1 MANITSH
8 IHLYNYCVKVCCAQ
22 GKKEIIE
29 DNKLKFLA
37 SCKLFYNLHINNG
50 YAKVLGELK
59 LKSFADIF
67 IQIVVEGTTIDEML
81 LDMKNAIG
89 ELICLQ
95 SDENVDK
102 NNYPFLF
109 PRFNLPTNM
118 LVERLK
124 DMNSLLDNVEVT
136 NNFEELCSK
145 YNNRFGIYMFFNE
158 NKEIIYI
165 GKSNTNLVDRMLSS
179 LKEKENPAYVM
190 LGFPNTESDTN
201 VYEVYYISKYK
212 PKLNVESKNNDELT
226 IELPEIE
233 FTDLVG
239 TFEKAKI
246 TNYKERLDNMLK
258 REILCTTF

>member
-29 DNKLKFLA
+29 DNKVKFLT
-37 SCKLFYNLHINNG
+37 SCKLFYNLHINNR
-50 YAKVLGELK
+50 YAKVLDELK

-67 IQIVVEGTTIDEML
+67 IQIVAEGTTIDEML

-102 NNYPFLF
+102 KNYPLLF
-109 PRFNLPTNM
+109 TRFNIPTNI
-118 LVERLK
+118 LIERLK
-124 DMNSLLDNVEVT
+124 EINSLLDSVEIT
-136 NNFEELCSK
+136 NNFEEFCIK

-165 GKSNTNLVDRMLSS
+165 GKSNINLVDKMLSS
-179 LKEKENPAYVM
+179 FKEKEYPSYVM
-190 LGFPNTESDTN
+190 LAFPNTKSDTN
-201 VYEVYYISKYK
+201 VYEAYYISKYK
-212 PKLNVESKNNDELT
+212 PKLNVESENNDELT
-226 IELPEIE
+226 IELPEIK

-239 TFEKAKI
+239 TFEKSKI
-246 TNYKERLDNMLK
+246 TNYKERLDNMM
-258 REILCTTF
+258 ESQILCKTF